1 MQIYGSKAFAVMAV
15 ANDNFNDMWSG
26 RLKATSKNIS
36 NVRVSLVLSYCFGDL
51 SWLKGYTNGFL
62 FDRTFVAVK
71 CGHQPDLDALPE
83 NSTLMPLPNVGG
95 NDHTMAYWMSEVLP
109 TLPKAYD
116 SDDAVLF
123 LKDSM
128 KSPWFIRDFKSL
140 LEITLSDQ
148 AFGCVTEAPF
158 PMSFY
163 SNLKFLRMFYLEG
176 YARSSNIASFVNS
189 SATDVLFKSQYD
201 TLGDWHQGIG
211 ITLRGPYVPACYC
224 GMFMVKRS
232 RIESVPKGLL
242 RNMTLNLAR
251 GNNIEEGHF
260 AERTWAS
267 LLMDELSLENQLL
280 LRERTKSIEL
290 RVPNGIGTLMM

>member
-1 MQIYGSKAFAVMAV
+1 MAV
-15 ANDNFNDMWSG
+15 ANNNFNDMWSG

-83 NSTLMPLPNVGG
+83 NSTLMHLPNVGG

-176 YARSSNIASFVNS
+176 YARSSNNNPSIA
-189 SATDVLFKSQYD
+189 VLLTYCLSPSM
-201 TLGDWHQGIG
+201 TRLETGIKALA
-211 ITLRGPYVPACYC
+211 LRYVAHTYLHAIAGC
-224 GMFMVKRS
+224 
-232 RIESVPKGLL
+232 L
-242 RNMTLNLAR
+242 
-251 GNNIEEGHF
+251 
-260 AERTWAS
+260 W
-267 LLMDELSLENQLL
+267 
-280 LRERTKSIEL
+280 
-290 RVPNGIGTLMM
+290 